1 VIVLVGLPGLQSS
14 FVSLMQQAFE
24 LLSGLR

>member
-1 VIVLVGLPGLQSS
+1 VGLPGLQSS
-14 FVSLMQQAFE
+14 FVSLMAQAFE